1 MPRNKAHEV
10 KVGIFVTAGL
20 AVFALFVIVLTG
32 VAVTGGEDEY
42 RVRFRNVAGLE
53 NGSLVALG
61 GLKVGRVEAVGIAK
75 EDASMMEAV
84 IRVKRG
90 TPVRQ
95 DSKAEV
101 TSVGITGSMY
111 LSLTLGTPKAP
122 FLKPGA
128 TIRGTEAASF
138 QEVINEAREAATKV
152 NKILGG
158 LGETVESVAT
168 DAKGLMNDV
177 RGQAS
182 RVIATTDRVLT
193 RAESILSARNEQN
206 INRFLDA
213 VARVS
218 DRLEKNIEPMVTE
231 FNQTLRRARESL
243 QEVDRTA
250 RAYSDLAGR
259 ASTLVSD
266 LQKRI
271 EPIDR
276 LLQRE
281 MTETGEALR
290 NEIRG
295 VGDQVRQTLREGG
308 RDFGSAVGAV
318 EGVSKKVQEFF
329 ETNRRELRTIVV
341 NFAEVSE
348 RVNKVLVEVSGGKNG
363 GRLAGAAE
371 ELRLALQRARSLM
384 SRLDET
390 VASHR
395 EDIELLITD
404 LRETARNLNE
414 LTTTLRERPSQVI
427 FKPPAAPREFHE

>member
-10 KVGIFVTAGL
+10 KVGVFVAAGL
-20 AVFALFVIVLTG
+20 AILALFILVLTG
-32 VAVTGGEDEY
+32 IAVTGGEDEY

-61 GLKVGRVEAVGIAK
+61 GLKVGRVEGVGIAK
-75 EDASMMEAV
+75 ADASMMEAS

-90 TPVRQ
+90 TPIRQ

-111 LSLTLGTPKAP
+111 LSFTLGTPKAP
-122 FLKPGA
+122 LLKPGA
-128 TIRGTEAASF
+128 VIRGIEAASF
-138 QEVINEAREAATKV
+138 QEVINEARGAAEKV

-158 LGETVESVAT
+158 LGETVESVAN

-177 RGQAS
+177 RSQAGK
-182 RVIATTDRVLT
+182 VIATTDRVLA

-206 INRFLDA
+206 INRFLEA

-231 FNQTLRRARESL
+231 VNQTLRRARESL
-243 QEVDRTA
+243 REVDRTA
-250 RAYSDLAGR
+250 QAYSGLAGQ

-271 EPIDR
+271 EPLDR
-276 LLQRE
+276 LLQKE
-281 MTETGEALR
+281 VSETGEALR
-290 NEIRG
+290 GEIRG
-295 VGDQVRQTLREGG
+295 VGNQARQTLREGG
-308 RDFGSAVGAV
+308 KDFGSALGAI
-318 EGVSKKVQEFF
+318 EGVSKKVLEFF

-341 NFAEVSE
+341 NFSEVSE
-348 RVNKVLVEVSGGKNG
+348 RVNKVLTEVAGGKEG
-363 GRLAGAAE
+363 TRLSGAAE

-404 LRETARNLNE
+404 LRETASNLSE

-427 FKPPAAPREFHE
+427 FKPPAAPREFRE

>member
-1 MPRNKAHEV
+1 MPRNKAHEF

-20 AVFALFVIVLTG
+20 AILALFIIVLTG
-32 VAVTGGEDEY
+32 IAVTGGEDEY

-75 EDASMMEAV
+75 DDISMMEAV

-90 TPVRQ
+90 TPIRQ

-111 LSLTLGTPKAP
+111 LSFTLGTHKAP
-122 FLKPGA
+122 LLKPG
-128 TIRGTEAASF
+128 TVIRGIEAASF

-158 LGETVESVAT
+158 VGDTVESVAN
-168 DAKGLMNDV
+168 DAKGLMSDV

-182 RVIATTDRVLT
+182 KVIATTERVLT
-193 RAESILSARNEQN
+193 RAESILSERNERN
-206 INRFLDA
+206 INRFLEA

-218 DRLEKNIEPMVTE
+218 DRIEKNIEPIVAE

-243 QEVDRTA
+243 REVDRTA
-250 RAYSDLAGR
+250 QAYSNLAGQ
-259 ASTLVSD
+259 ASTLVTD

-271 EPIDR
+271 EPLDR
-276 LLQRE
+276 ILQKE
-281 MTETGEALR
+281 VTLTGEALR
-290 NEIRG
+290 SEILG
-295 VGDQVRQTLREGG
+295 VGDQVRKTLREGG
-308 RDFGSAVGAV
+308 KDFGSALGAV
-318 EGVSKKVQEFF
+318 EGVSRKVQEFF
-329 ETNRRELRTIVV
+329 ETNRQELRTIVV
-341 NFAEVSE
+341 NFSEVSE
-348 RVNKVLVEVSGGKNG
+348 RVNKVLAEISGGQNG

-371 ELRLALQRARSLM
+371 ELRTALQHARSLM
-384 SRLDET
+384 SQLDET
-390 VASHR
+390 VSSHR

-404 LRETARNLNE
+404 LRETANNLNE

-427 FKPPAAPREFHE
+427 FKPPATPREFRE